1 MDYVIPQIHIRNF
14 RPPMEAQF
22 SQDALPNYQNM
33 NQPRSLTTAP
43 YQNPYAQPQRQMPTD
58 MDSFSQPPYKQH
70 AKMPQSY
77 PGSGGDFDTKVN
89 ANQSVKLPDFSLI
102 NQSGVSQPKKALQI
116 IIHGLKKHVA
126 RNHLRISCALLEDS
140 KMVLDEAG
148 QNCVFNTQVH
158 NPFENAKNASFASQG
173 NKAQGN
179 NIIFNQSHKFLKD
192 IGKLIE
198 KNRGKKDYFL
208 MFQVLEKPEPVK
220 PYASQTMSYKMS
232 DLSSYGKLEYDLFG
246 WFLFKINKSDG
257 RLYTGKIVR
266 NLFSSPLRK
275 PPFDLTNE
283 KQGESEIEFSI
294 NEVEWDSNPNGG
306 DEEGS
311 GDEVDPDGS
320 DGDEDDVV
328 IPQVK
333 DKKKVPQER
342 GRANK

>member
-22 SQDALPNYQNM
+22 SQDAIPNYQNM

-43 YQNPYAQPQRQMPTD
+43 YQNPYAQPQRQMPAD
-58 MDSFSQPPYKQH
+58 MDSFSQPPRQH

-77 PGSGGDFDTKVN
+77 PGSGGDFDSKP
-89 ANQSVKLPDFSLI
+89 NQSVKLPDFSLI
-102 NQSGVSQPKKALQI
+102 DQSGMSQPKRALQI
-116 IIHGLKKHVA
+116 VIHGLKNHVA

-158 NPFENAKNASFASQG
+158 NPFENAKNVSFASQG

-192 IGKLIE
+192 IGKLID

-257 RLYTGKIVR
+257 RLYTGKVVR

-283 KQGESEIEFSI
+283 KKGESEIEFSI
-294 NEVEWDSNPNGG
+294 NEVEWDSNPDGEDGEDSEEENG
-306 DEEGS
+306 S
-311 GDEVDPDGS
+311 
-320 DGDEDDVV
+320 DEDDVV
-328 IPQVK
+328 VPPIK
-333 DKKKVPQER
+333 DKKKPPQER
-342 GRANK
+342 GRNNL